1 VAVRSSTQE
10 TLQLDGLAAPG
21 VRDARAVR
29 YAFEC
34 FVRTV
39 FRTYVRLE
47 VGPCDHLPS
56 GSFLL
61 CSNHSSHLDGA
72 ALMVASGLPF
82 DSFRLLAA
90 ADYFSP
96 QSSAGR
102 LTRAMLNIVSI
113 DRSSGHAV
121 RLRRTVAECREL
133 VRGEPVRL
141 IAFPEGTRST
151 TGSLLPFKRGA
162 AFLAVE
168 LGLPIVP
175 AHIDGA
181 REALP
186 KGSWLPRPG
195 RIRVRFGRPILPGEW
210 ATATQGHQRPSA
222 SSPSSVSSVPSVA
235 QKARCGYVAREIEQR
250 ITDLAREARA
260 TRRPERSA

>member
-1 VAVRSSTQE
+1 MRTSTRE
-10 TLQLDGLAAPG
+10 TFQLDGLPRSEL
-21 VRDARAVR
+21 RDASPLR

-34 FVRTV
+34 FARTV
-39 FRTYVRLE
+39 FRTYVRLQ
-47 VGPCDHLPS
+47 VGDRHLLPA

-61 CSNHSSHLDGA
+61 CSNHASHLDGA

-82 DSFRLLAA
+82 ESFRLLAA
-90 ADYFSP
+90 ADYFAP
-96 QSSAGR
+96 QSRAGR

-113 DRSSGHAV
+113 DRSSGHGV

-151 TGSLLPFKRGA
+151 TGHLLPFKRGA

-175 AHIDGA
+175 AYIDGTA
-181 REALP
+181 EALP
-186 KGSWLPRPG
+186 KGRWVPRPG
-195 RIRVRFGRPILPGEW
+195 RIHVGFGRAILPAEW
-210 ATATQGHQRPSA
+210 AAVAQG
-222 SSPSSVSSVPSVA
+222 
-235 QKARCGYVAREIEQR
+235 QKARCGYVEREIEQR

-260 TRRPERSA
+260 ARPLD

>member
-1 VAVRSSTQE
+1 MSCPVAWDFWQVVAVRSSTQE
-10 TLQLDGLAAPG
+10 TLQLNGLAQPAAG
-21 VRDARAVR
+21 DARALR

-34 FVRTV
+34 FARTV
-39 FRTYVRLE
+39 FRTYVRLS
-47 VGPCDHLPS
+47 VGGRHLLPA

-61 CSNHSSHLDGA
+61 CSNHASHLDGA
-72 ALMVASGLPF
+72 ALMVASGLRF

-90 ADYFSP
+90 TDYFSP
-96 QSSAGR
+96 QTPAGR
-102 LTRAMLNIVSI
+102 LTRSMLNIVAV

-133 VRGEPVRL
+133 VRGQPVRL

-168 LGLPIVP
+168 LDLPIVP
-175 AHIDGA
+175 ACIDGA
-181 REALP
+181 RAALP
-186 KGSWLPRPG
+186 KGSWLLRPG
-195 RIRVRFGRPILPGEW
+195 RIHVQFGRPILPGDW
-210 ATATQGHQRPSA
+210 AAAQG
-222 SSPSSVSSVPSVA
+222 

-250 ITDLAREARA
+250 ITDLARDARA
-260 TRRPERSA
+260 ARRVG

>member
-1 VAVRSSTQE
+1 MSCPVASVFWQVVAVRSSTHE
-10 TLQLDGLAAPG
+10 TLQLNGLAEPDL
-21 VRDARAVR
+21 REARVIR
-29 YAFEC
+29 YAFER
-34 FVRTV
+34 FARTV
-39 FRTYVRLE
+39 FRTYVPLE
-47 VGPCDHLPS
+47 VAGRSFLPA

-61 CSNHSSHLDGA
+61 CSNHASHLDGA
-72 ALMVASGLPF
+72 ALIVASGLPF

-102 LTRAMLNIVSI
+102 LTRAVLNIVSI

-151 TGSLLPFKRGA
+151 TGRLLPFKRGA
-162 AFLAVE
+162 AFLGVE

-175 AHIDGA
+175 AFIDGA
-181 REALP
+181 GQALP

-195 RIRVRFGRPILPGEW
+195 RIRVRFGPPILPGEW
-210 ATATQGHQRPSA
+210 TTVAQG
-222 SSPSSVSSVPSVA
+222 

-250 ITDLAREARA
+250 ITDLAREVASAR
-260 TRRPERSA
+260 RGE

>member
-1 VAVRSSTQE
+1 LSTQGAQPE
-10 TLQLDGLAAPG
+10 IDDTFQVNGLTAPAAREPW
-21 VRDARAVR
+21 VLR

-34 FVRTV
+34 FARTV

-47 VGPCDHLPS
+47 VDARHLLPT

-61 CSNHSSHLDGA
+61 CSNHASHLDGA

-82 DSFRLLAA
+82 ASFRLLAA
-90 ADYFSP
+90 VDYFAPHSP
-96 QSSAGR
+96 AGR
-102 LTRAMLNIVSI
+102 HTRAMLKIVAI

-133 VRGEPVRL
+133 VRAETVRL

-151 TGSLLPFKRGA
+151 TGRLLPFKRGA
-162 AFLAVE
+162 AFMAVE

-181 REALP
+181 GEALP
-186 KGSWLPRPG
+186 KGKWLPRPG
-195 RIRVRFGRPILPGEW
+195 RIHVRFGRPILPGDW
-210 ATATQGHQRPSA
+210 AAAAQG
-222 SSPSSVSSVPSVA
+222 
-235 QKARCGYVAREIEQR
+235 QKARCGYAEREIEAR

-260 TRRPERSA
+260 ARQAD